1 MDRLGTPLAC
11 LLSPGNRN
19 DSLFLGPLL
28 DAVRPVRGPR
38 GRPRRRPAKLHADK
52 AYDHASCREACRA
65 RGVLDR
71 IARRKVDSSERFGR
85 HRWVVE
91 RASAHLRSMRRL
103 AGRWERKADH
113 WRAFALLGCA
123 VMCLR
128 RLVRHLGL

>member
-1 MDRLGTPLAC
+1 M
-11 LLSPGNRN
+11 
-19 DSLFLGPLL
+19 
-28 DAVRPVRGPR
+28 RPVRSAR

-52 AYDHASCREACRA
+52 AYDHAFCREACRA

-91 RASAHLRSMRRL
+91 RAFAHLRTMRRL
-103 AGRWERKADH
+103 DARWERKAEH
-113 WRAFALLGCA
+113 LLALALLGCA
-123 VMCLR
+123 ILCLR